1 MKPGYKKYFTIVAAI
16 WACCALVFMAAY
28 MFLLAP
34 ERKIAKQIKQQLE
47 QKKRIYT
54 QAQHASEDET
64 KVRARKEIETL
75 KSKLND
81 FVADSHDSSNVT
93 FDISQIGREKE
104 VNSFSSKAN
113 SSRRD
118 TQLPGCEL
126 ITQDHITI
134 EFKGSFNQF
143 AALLSRLERNRPVVF
158 VDQFTMLR
166 SKKKDSQHAAKMDLA
181 FYVRKEEQDSETAGT
196 I

>member
-1 MKPGYKKYFTIVAAI
+1 MKPSYKKYFTIVAAI
-16 WACCALVFMAAY
+16 WACCALLFIGGY

-34 ERKIAKQIKQQLE
+34 ERNIAKQIKQQLE

-54 QAQHASEDET
+54 QAQQASEDET
-64 KVRARKEIETL
+64 KARVREEIEAL

-81 FVADSHDSSNVT
+81 FVADSHDSSNVI

-104 VNSFSSKAN
+104 VNSFSSKGN

-118 TQLPGCEL
+118 IQLPGCEL

-143 AALLSRLERNRPVVF
+143 AALLGRLERNRPVVF

-166 SKKKDSQHAAKMDLA
+166 SKKKDSQHAASMDLA
-181 FYVRKEEQDSETAGT
+181 FYVRKEKQDSETAGT